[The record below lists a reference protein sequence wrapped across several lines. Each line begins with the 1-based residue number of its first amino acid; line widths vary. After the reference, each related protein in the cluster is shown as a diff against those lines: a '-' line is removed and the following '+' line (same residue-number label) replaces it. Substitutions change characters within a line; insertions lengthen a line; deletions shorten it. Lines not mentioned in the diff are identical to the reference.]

1 MSRLD
6 RSGVIG
12 AQVAVA
18 NREWRLPVKVEDVH
32 LLVLHEPY
40 ESAEHPVPI
49 DATIVHALTLLHPLV
64 PQPDG
69 GRMYRC
75 LTEFPS
81 RTPGC
86 LVPLSTLTYELDGGR
101 LWPQV
106 ANWQAVTDA
115 VVRLSR
121 TGACDAIPLGLP
133 PVAAA
138 LLGSGPTTT
147 VTVHRPD
154 GGRRVIGGPER
165 QDYINELAGT
175 VRSFVA
181 RGPFYPGD
189 GLTDPSVQPEA
200 MPYKPYDQ

>member
-1 MSRLD
+1 MR
-6 RSGVIG
+6 
-12 AQVAVA
+12 
-18 NREWRLPVKVEDVH
+18 VEDVY

-40 ESAEHPVPI
+40 ESAEHPVPVN
-49 DATIVHALTLLHPLV
+49 ATIVHALTLLHPLV
-64 PQPDG
+64 QQPDG
-69 GRMYRC
+69 GNIYRC

-86 LVPLSTLTYELDGGR
+86 LVPLSTLTFELDGGQ

-106 ANWQAVTDA
+106 ADWEAVNDA

-121 TGACDAIPLGLP
+121 AGACDAFPVGLP

-138 LLGSGPTTT
+138 LLGSGPTTA

-154 GGRRVIGGPER
+154 GTRQIVGALER
-165 QDYINELAGT
+165 QGYIDELART
-175 VRSFVA
+175 VRSLAA
-181 RGPFYPGD
+181 RGPFFPGN
-189 GLTDPSVQPEA
+189 GLTAPPPQPEV